1 MKTLFAWCGM
11 ACLAA
16 ALTGVMGCDSDDE
29 DDGGTTIV
37 TNNVTNA
44 TSATM
49 SGAWTGTITQ
59 NGGVPGAIGMGIVQ
73 DDNTLSGTYQGT
85 GGVNGTM
92 TGEIN
97 GDTVTMTVQSGAVVS
112 EWTGT
117 ANDDRDV
124 MTGTFTIIAGGGG
137 SGIWTLTKP

>member
-1 MKTLFAWCGM
+1 MKTLLAWCGM

-16 ALTGVMGCDSDDE
+16 AMTGVVGCDSDDGN
-29 DDGGTTIV
+29 GGTTVV

-44 TSATM
+44 TSATL
-49 SGAWTGTITQ
+49 SGAWTGTIAQ
-59 NGGVPGAIGMGIVQ
+59 NGNPPANIGMGIVQ
-73 DDNTLSGTYQGT
+73 SGNTLSGTYQGT

-97 GDTVTMTVQSGAVVS
+97 GDTVTMTVQSGAAVS